1 MTTRKTVLSLTSIM
15 LATSLL
21 LAGCSTDE
29 ENEGS
34 TNAGSGSAT
43 EVFPSTTGEPQ
54 VQDED
59 EGENGPDDSS
69 SEEEEIIE
77 LEAEGNGWELRGDRP
92 PDPASLEYP
101 GKQAVKDL
109 ADATPEGLEPDELV
123 LTAANIMQ
131 SWIAN
136 EDTSMTVG
144 YRRAL
149 NLFVDDFD
157 EIFTPP
163 ENPVYPQE
171 WWNAMEHEGVSIG
184 WSTITDSYDDGDTI
198 EYRVVAFPNW
208 VGDDGWSQQGDDA
221 EWTFVVEQDG
231 SDWIIANFTEG
242 GFQ

>member
-29 ENEGS
+29 ENEDS
-34 TNAGSGSAT
+34 TNTGSGSAT

-59 EGENGPDDSS
+59 KDENGPDDSS

-101 GKQAVKDL
+101 DKQAVKDL
-109 ADATPEGLEPDELV
+109 ANATPEGLEPDKLV

-131 SWIAN
+131 
-136 EDTSMTVG
+136 
-144 YRRAL
+144 
-149 NLFVDDFD
+149 
-157 EIFTPP
+157 
-163 ENPVYPQE
+163 
-171 WWNAMEHEGVSIG
+171 
-184 WSTITDSYDDGDTI
+184 
-198 EYRVVAFPNW
+198 
-208 VGDDGWSQQGDDA
+208 
-221 EWTFVVEQDG
+221 
-231 SDWIIANFTEG
+231 
-242 GFQ
+242 